1 MNTGFPSGPVVKNSP
16 ANAGDTGFSPLSGKI
31 AHAMELLSPRATTTE
46 AHTPRACALQ
56 QEKPRQQEALAPQH
70 E

>member
-1 MNTGFPSGPVVKNSP
+1 MGLGPW
-16 ANAGDTGFSPLSGKI
+16 SGKI

-56 QEKPRQQEALAPQH
+56 QEKPQQQKALAPQRVALARCN
-70 E
+70 EKKLACSNEDPA